1 MSQNAHVTP
10 DDTDKMSL
18 EGDPHPMTDIKVR
31 PLVFDFDA
39 ILSGPVWSKSSP
51 EFSIFINALG
61 LHVPYFERY
70 LIAALGKA
78 KKEITDPELR
88 KDVSAIIGQEAH
100 HAKNYM
106 AFNKYLATHYPKG
119 GELDAH
125 ARKYFT
131 EHMKTDDLKRLVGFT
146 AGYETFTFLAGM
158 IILDNYDAW
167 LTDSD
172 PVMKALWVWHQVEEV
187 EHGAVAF
194 EAYQHLYGEH
204 EWYRKYMVV
213 VTLLHILGET
223 HKAFIHMIATEGYFR
238 KPWKALK
245 AYGFFWSVMSRMA
258 ILARPVFEKGYSPRR
273 HPLVNKRQN
282 PVAKAWRKFE
292 GKGGAVAKIDRT
304 KMEEIMAQ
312 GVAK

>member
-1 MSQNAHVTP
+1 MSQSANVP
-10 DDTDKMSL
+10 IDDTQELALDD
-18 EGDPHPMTDIKVR
+18 EHHPMNDIKVR

-39 ILSGPVWSKSSP
+39 ILGGPVWSNSSP

-78 KKEITDPELR
+78 KKEIKDPELL

-106 AFNKYLATHYPKG
+106 AFNKYLAKHYPKG
-119 GELDAH
+119 EALDVH
-125 ARKYFT
+125 ARRYFT
-131 EHMKTDDLKRLVGFT
+131 ERMKTDDMRRLVGFT

-194 EAYQHLYGEH
+194 EAYQHLYGDH

-213 VTLLHILGET
+213 VTLIHILGET

-245 AYGFFWSVMSRMA
+245 AYGFFWSVMLRMA
-258 ILARPVFEKGYSPRR
+258 NWARPVFAKGYSPRR
-273 HPLVNKRQN
+273 HPMVNKRQN
-282 PVAKAWRKFE
+282 PVAKAWRSFE
-292 GKGGAVAKIDRT
+292 GKGGAVAKIDRA

-312 GVAK
+312 GLAK